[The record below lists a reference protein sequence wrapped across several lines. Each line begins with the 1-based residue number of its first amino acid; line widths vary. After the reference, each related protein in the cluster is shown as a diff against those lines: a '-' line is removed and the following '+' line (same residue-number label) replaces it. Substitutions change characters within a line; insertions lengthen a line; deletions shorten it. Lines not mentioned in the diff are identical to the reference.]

1 MCQGKR
7 QGRWA
12 TNLLAL
18 GRRAARQTG
27 SIWACWH
34 ADLGASELA
43 GLDGMLVLHARRTR
57 RASADIGYSQPPH
70 LCIVLAAMAGAHE
83 LKGGA
88 HVRGKSAAGGLQW
101 LSRANSSG
109 LGSPF
114 LCLHRA
120 GPALAAS
127 TERKS
132 GVPPPPPA
140 QLLITLFS
148 AAFQGTTQPR
158 WVQMELTPAAC
169 AATRSSVCVAFCEEA
184 CLHGSLLLPSDPD
197 MTASGTVDAYHTS
210 PDPSLPLLGTSGLP
224 ASGTGS
230 VNATH

>member
-1 MCQGKR
+1 MSEGRVQLVVFNGCQGQTHLAWEAR
-7 QGRWA
+7 SFAFTVQGPRSPQA
-12 TNLLAL
+12 
-18 GRRAARQTG
+18 Q
-27 SIWACWH
+27 
-34 ADLGASELA
+34 
-43 GLDGMLVLHARRTR
+43 
-57 RASADIGYSQPPH
+57 
-70 LCIVLAAMAGAHE
+70 
-83 LKGGA
+83 KG
-88 HVRGKSAAGGLQW
+88 
-101 LSRANSSG
+101 N
-109 LGSPF
+109 LGS
-114 LCLHRA
+114 
-120 GPALAAS
+120 
-127 TERKS
+127 
-132 GVPPPPPA
+132 PPPPPA